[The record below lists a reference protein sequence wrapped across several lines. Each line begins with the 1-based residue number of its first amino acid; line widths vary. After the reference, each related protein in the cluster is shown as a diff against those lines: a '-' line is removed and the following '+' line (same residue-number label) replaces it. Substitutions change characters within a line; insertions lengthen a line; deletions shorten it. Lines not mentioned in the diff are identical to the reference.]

1 MGEKDE
7 QMCFLRFL
15 EKPEN
20 RVFLILEKFLQ
31 WVIKTFC
38 KPIWKNQTKIKL
50 GIVAKKMMEK
60 SSKNFQKKRG
70 I

>member
-1 MGEKDE
+1 MREKDE

-15 EKPEN
+15 EKPEK
-20 RVFLILEKFLQ
+20 RVFLILEKFLK
-31 WVIKTFC
+31 WGIKTFC

>member
-1 MGEKDE
+1 MREKDE

-20 RVFLILEKFLQ
+20 RVFLILEKFLK
-31 WVIKTFC
+31 WDIKTFC

-50 GIVAKKMMEK
+50 GIVAKK
-60 SSKNFQKKRG
+60 
-70 I
+70 